1 MARSM
6 VDWPPPE
13 ALIGLLDGHGR
24 LTVRVT
30 PGARGESL
38 EIAGGSLVIRVRAKP
53 KDGEANEAV
62 LALLARAL
70 NVPRSS
76 LALLR
81 GATSREKVV
90 QIAR

>member
-1 MARSM
+1 MARRT

-13 ALIGLLDGHGR
+13 ALIGLLDGNGR

-30 PGARGESL
+30 PGARSEAL

-90 QIAR
+90 QIAL